1 MGTETTPPRKP
12 DPFVIPAD
20 EHPWTPEEIA
30 EFKASLEA
38 AMANPVPLS
47 VWPSGHW
54 MDRAEAAEA
63 KLASIA
69 ALCRECD
76 ECPECGRGELLV
88 KAEDILAITGS
99 EGDA

>member
-1 MGTETTPPRKP
+1 MPETTPPRKP
-12 DPFVIPAD
+12 DPLVILAD

-30 EFKASLEA
+30 EFKGRLEA
-38 AMANPVPLS
+38 AMANQGPFRVR
-47 VWPSGHW
+47 WK
-54 MDRAEAAEA
+54 DRAEAAEA
-63 KLASIA
+63 KLAAIA
-69 ALCRECD
+69 ALCRECY